1 MDVDTS
7 DSAGRCL
14 TAVGRG
20 TRPEVS
26 VLVLQSDCGETIS
39 RDRSTLSQV
48 FWKMGKAPRLKAQ
61 KGSHWR
67 CWRLGGP
74 RGCADKRKR
83 VEVFLAVIFE
93 R

>member
-20 TRPEVS
+20 TRPEAS

-39 RDRSTLSQV
+39 RDRSTLFPSILENWQ
-48 FWKMGKAPRLKAQ
+48 GPTTEGPERLTLALLAAGRTERVCGQAQ
-61 KGSHWR
+61 AS
-67 CWRLGGP
+67 
-74 RGCADKRKR
+74 
-83 VEVFLAVIFE
+83 
-93 R
+93 